1 MGVRGRAQA
10 VSMDDIQVDYS
21 SILDQEDRLRRW
33 SEDVVDLEL
42 RDNVRLNK
50 LYRKQYYLSILIKGC
65 YNSSVL
71 HNSS

>member
-42 RDNVRLNK
+42 RDNLRLNK
-50 LYRKQYYLSILIKGC
+50 LYRKQ
-65 YNSSVL
+65 
-71 HNSS
+71 

>member
-1 MGVRGRAQA
+1 MRSYTVTSDSMGVRGRAQA

-50 LYRKQYYLSILIKGC
+50 LYRKQ
-65 YNSSVL
+65 
-71 HNSS
+71 